1 MAFEPLKAPQPL
13 KTPRLLKFQRLLGM
27 IVVMMGVLGIAAYST
42 MPRQEDPS
50 FPYRAGLITVSYP
63 GASAE
68 AVNRLVVDPLSDELR
83 QVEEIDWTQ
92 TTGRTGVAVFRVR
105 LNDTI
110 YETDAAW
117 DRVRQAMDRARLEFP
132 DDVGQMV
139 LDDRMIDIP
148 AIILAVSGSASVAEL
163 SDVAER
169 LKDNVADIRGMS
181 RVELEADTD
190 EQVTLALDDA
200 AMYQLGISPARVL
213 ETLAQRNQTIPGGYI
228 VSEGRRVSVLPNSE
242 FTSID
247 ALRATPIELPDGSQ
261 VPLAAAAN
269 VWRGPAEPRQ
279 PEAWYDGERVV
290 LVSLYMEE
298 GSTDAIRFGER
309 VRERLALVED
319 SFAPYEIREMFFQ
332 PDKVMD
338 RLDNLAWSLVLSV
351 LIIVAVVFTGMGIRM
366 GLLVASILPM
376 VALISIGLYDLG
388 GGVLHQIAV
397 IGMVISLG
405 ILIDNAIVIVESIQG
420 YLDTGMQ
427 RFDALTQAVK
437 ELAGPL
443 GASTG
448 TTLAAF
454 APLLLS
460 KGGTADFTRGVPV
473 MIMLTLSVSYLLA
486 ISVVPLLAARFL
498 KPRKDLAKEDRL
510 IGLARYLGNLVSRRP
525 GTLILAGTVLVA
537 ASVSMTPFMKKQFFP
552 NADRPQV
559 VVELYMP
566 EGTDLERTSEVAAS
580 LERAIRTRENALQI
594 HRFTGFTGPSFYY
607 NLQREPK
614 APNRGRIVVE
624 TPTLEDTTAMVR
636 WIRDHARNEF
646 PELQVTVGILGQ
658 GPPRPAPVEIRVYH
672 ADDETRVRAVEQV
685 YSALRR
691 VEGTVDVRHNLDL
704 GVPSIAINVDDAS
717 AARFGLDRSDVA
729 QSLYGQSFGVV
740 AEQYRQEDDPI
751 PLVLRS
757 REGINLSL
765 SRLLSINIYN
775 EQGDAVPLS
784 AIASVDTSWESAALY
799 QRNGTRMNSVWS
811 NLLVGYGF
819 NQALEGLNAALAEN
833 PLPAGTRLELGG
845 DAEGSGEANDAL
857 LTTAPIG
864 LLLLLFFLLLQFNSF
879 RRVGIIL
886 LTVPLATVGIFPGLV
901 LSGSPFGFQS
911 LLGVIALVG
920 IVVNNAIVLLDVMDR
935 QLEQGDAIRDAV
947 RKAVEQRTRPIL
959 LTTATTVAGL
969 LPLAFSS
976 STLWPPMAWA
986 IISGLLASTV
996 LTLLVVPSVCI
1007 YVIKCRVADPINAP
1021 A

>member
-1 MAFEPLKAPQPL
+1 M
-13 KTPRLLKFQRLLGM
+13 TGRLLNYQRLLGM
-27 IVVMMGVLGIAAYST
+27 VVTMLCLLGIAAYST

-50 FPYRAGLITVSYP
+50 FPYRAGTVTVNYP
-63 GASAE
+63 GATAD
-68 AVNRLVVDPLSDELR
+68 AVERLVLNPLADELR
-83 QVEEIDWTQ
+83 QVEEVDFTQ
-92 TTGRTGVAVFRVR
+92 ATARTGVAIVQVR

-110 YETDAAW
+110 YDTDSAW
-117 DRVRQAMDRARLEFP
+117 DRVRQAMDRARRDFP
-132 DDVGQMV
+132 GDVGEMS
-139 LDDRMIDIP
+139 LDDRIIDIP
-148 AIILAVSGSASVAEL
+148 AIVLAVGGSSSVTEL
-163 SDVAER
+163 SKVAER
-169 LKDNVADIRGMS
+169 LKRNLANIPGVS
-181 RVELEADTD
+181 RIELEGDAD
-190 EQVTLALDDA
+190 EQITLALDDA
-200 AMYQLGISPARVL
+200 AMFRLGISPARVL
-213 ETLAQRNQTIPGGYI
+213 DTLAQRNQTIPGGF
-228 VSEGRRVSVLPNSE
+228 VVVDGRRMSVLPNSE
-242 FTSID
+242 FADID
-247 ALRATPIELPDGSQ
+247 AIRATPIELPDGSQ
-261 VPLAAAAN
+261 VPLAAAAE
-269 VWRGPAEPRQ
+269 VWRGPQEPRQ
-279 PEAWYDGERVV
+279 PETWFDGERVV
-290 LVSLYMEE
+290 LVSVIMEE
-298 GSTDAIRFGER
+298 DTTDAIRFGER
-309 VRERLALVED
+309 VRNRLADIRNDFE
-319 SFAPYEIREMFFQ
+319 PYELREMFFQ
-332 PDKVMD
+332 PDKVEQ

-351 LIIVAVVFTGMGIRM
+351 IIIVAVVFTGMGIRM

-376 VALISIGLYDLG
+376 VALISVGLYDLG

-420 YLDTGMQ
+420 YLDQGM
-427 RFDALTQAVK
+427 RRLDALKTSVR

-486 ISVVPLLAARFL
+486 ISAVPLLAARFL
-498 KPRKDLAKEDRL
+498 KPRKAGQSDRL
-510 IGLARYLGNLVSRRP
+510 AGLAVFLG
-525 GTLILAGTVLVA
+525 GLVA
-537 ASVSMTPFMKKQFFP
+537 RMPGRLMIGGLALVLISLALTPFMKQQFFP

-559 VVELYMP
+559 IVELYMP
-566 EGTDLERTSEVAAS
+566 EGTDQERTSSVAAD
-580 LERAIRTRENALQI
+580 LERAIRERPEAVRV

-607 NLQREPK
+607 NLQRAPQ
-614 APNRGRIVVE
+614 APNRGRIVVSTSTLAE
-624 TPTLEDTTAMVR
+624 TTDLIP
-636 WIRDHARNEF
+636 WIRDYADTHL
-646 PELQVTVGILGQ
+646 PELNLSVGILGQ
-658 GPPRPAPVEIRVYH
+658 GPPRAAPVEVRVYH
-672 ADDETRVRAVEQV
+672 ADDDTRTAATEQV
-685 YSALRR
+685 FSALRR
-691 VEGTVDVRHNLDL
+691 VAGTVDVRHDLDI

-717 AARFGLDRSDVA
+717 AARYGINRSDVA

-740 AEQYRQEDDPI
+740 AEQYRQEEDPI

-757 REGINLSL
+757 REGTSLSL
-765 SRLLSINIYN
+765 SRLLSVNIYN
-775 EQGDAVPLS
+775 AGGEAVPLS
-784 AIASVDTSWESAALY
+784 AVASLETSWQPAARYL
-799 QRNGTRMNSVWS
+799 RNGVRMNTVTANLLTDYSFSQALQGLES
-811 NLLVGYGF
+811 NL
-819 NQALEGLNAALAEN
+819 QDN
-833 PLPAGTRLELGG
+833 PLPSGTRLEMGG
-845 DAEGSGEANDAL
+845 DAEGSDDANNAL

-864 LLLLLFFLLLQFNSF
+864 MLLLLFFLLIQFNSF

-935 QLEQGDAIRDAV
+935 QLEKGEAIRDAV
-947 RKAVEQRTRPIL
+947 RIAVEQRTRPIL

-996 LTLLVVPSVCI
+996 LTLLVVPAVCTR
-1007 YVIKCRVADPINAP
+1007 VIRCKVAEPENAP

>member
-1 MAFEPLKAPQPL
+1 MSL
-13 KTPRLLKFQRLLGM
+13 RLLNFQRLLGM
-27 IVVMMGVLGIAAYST
+27 VVTMLCLLGIAAYST

-50 FPYRAGLITVSYP
+50 FPYRAGLISINYP

-68 AVNRLVVDPLSDELR
+68 AVERLVLQPLSDELR
-83 QVEEIDWTQ
+83 QVEEVDYTQ
-92 TTGRTGVAVFRVR
+92 ATARTGVAIFNVR

-110 YETDAAW
+110 YDTDSAW
-117 DRVRQAMDRARLEFP
+117 DRVRQAMDRARLDFP

-139 LDDRMIDIP
+139 LDDRLIDIP
-148 AIILAVSGSASVAEL
+148 AIILAVSGAGSVTEL

-169 LKDNVADIRGMS
+169 LKQNLADISGVS
-181 RVELEADTD
+181 RIELEGDAD
-190 EQVTLALDDA
+190 EQITLALDDA
-200 AMYQLGISPARVL
+200 AMYRLGISPARVL
-213 ETLAQRNQTIPGGYI
+213 DTLARRNQTTPGGF
-228 VSEGRRVSVLPNSE
+228 VVADGRRLSVLPNSE
-242 FTSID
+242 FTSMD
-247 ALRATPIELPDGSQ
+247 AIRATPIELPDGSQ
-261 VPLAAAAN
+261 VPLAAAAE

-290 LVSLYMEE
+290 LVSMIMEE

-309 VRERLALVED
+309 VRERLSTIREE
-319 SFAPYEIREMFFQ
+319 FAPYDIREMFFQ
-332 PDKVMD
+332 PDKVEE
-338 RLDNLAWSLVLSV
+338 RLDNLAWSLVMSV
-351 LIIVAVVFTGMGIRM
+351 IIIVAVVFTGMGIRM

-420 YLDTGMQ
+420 YLDDGM
-427 RFDALTQAVK
+427 RRLDALKQSVK

-448 TTLAAF
+448 TTIAAF
-454 APLLLS
+454 MPLLLS

-486 ISVVPLLAARFL
+486 VSAVPLLAARFL
-498 KPRKDLAKEDRL
+498 KPRKTDAREDKLVGLSSFLGDLVA
-510 IGLARYLGNLVSRRP
+510 RRP
-525 GTLILAGTVLVA
+525 GTLILAGTALVVF
-537 ASVSMTPFMKKQFFP
+537 SLSLTPFMKQQFFP

-566 EGTDLERTSEVAAS
+566 EGTDQERTSSVAAD
-580 LERAIRTRENALQI
+580 LERAIRTRPEAQEV
-594 HRFTGFTGPSFYY
+594 HRFVGFTGPSFYY
-607 NLQREPK
+607 NLQREPQ
-614 APNRGRIVVE
+614 APNRGRIVVS
-624 TPTLEDTTAMVR
+624 TPTLEDTTGLVQ
-636 WIRDHARNEF
+636 WIRDYAGREM
-646 PELQVTVGILGQ
+646 PELQLTAGILGQ
-658 GPPRPAPVEIRVYH
+658 GPPRAAPVEVRVYH
-672 ADDETRVRAVEQV
+672 ANDDTRARAVEQV
-685 YSALRR
+685 FSALRS
-691 VEGTVDVRHNLDL
+691 VKGTVDVRHNLDI

-717 AARFGLDRSDVA
+717 AARYGLNRADVA

-740 AEQYRQEDDPI
+740 AEQYRQEEDPI

-757 REGINLSL
+757 REGTGLSL
-765 SRLLSINIYN
+765 PRLLSVNIYN
-775 EQGDAVPLS
+775 DRGDAVPLS
-784 AIASVDTSWESAALY
+784 AIASVETSWQSAALF
-799 QRNGTRMNSVWS
+799 QRNGTRMNTVWS
-811 NLLVGYGF
+811 NLMAGYSF
-819 NQALEGLNAALAEN
+819 SQALEGLEARLTEN
-833 PLPAGTRLELGG
+833 PLPPGTRLDMGG
-845 DAEGSGEANDAL
+845 DAEGSGDANNAL

-864 LLLLLFFLLLQFNSF
+864 VLLLLFFLLIQFNSF

-901 LSGSPFGFQS
+901 FSGSPFGFQS

-935 QLEQGDAIRDAV
+935 QLEKGNDIRDAV

-996 LTLLVVPSVCI
+996 LTLLVVPSVCTH
-1007 YVIKCRVADPINAP
+1007 VISCKVAEPENAP

>member
-1 MAFEPLKAPQPL
+1 MSV
-13 KTPRLLKFQRLLGM
+13 RLLNFQRLLGM
-27 IVVMMGVLGIAAYST
+27 VVTMLCLLGIAAYST

-50 FPYRAGLITVSYP
+50 FPYRAGLITINYP

-68 AVNRLVVDPLSDELR
+68 AVERLVLQPLSDELR
-83 QVEEIDWTQ
+83 QVEEVDFTQ
-92 TTGRTGVAVFRVR
+92 ATARTGVAVFNVR

-110 YETDAAW
+110 YDTDSAW
-117 DRVRQAMDRARLEFP
+117 DRVRQAMDRARLDFP

-148 AIILAVSGSASVAEL
+148 AITLAVSGSGSVTEL

-169 LKDNVADIRGMS
+169 LKQNLADIPGVS
-181 RVELEADTD
+181 RIELDGDAD
-190 EQVTLALDDA
+190 EQITLALDDA
-200 AMYQLGISPARVL
+200 AMYRLGISPARVL
-213 ETLAQRNQTIPGGYI
+213 ETLSRRNQTTPGGFI
-228 VSEGRRVSVLPNSE
+228 VADGRRLSVLPNSE
-242 FTSID
+242 FTSVEAI
-247 ALRATPIELPDGSQ
+247 RATPIELPDGSQ
-261 VPLAAAAN
+261 VPLAAAAE

-290 LVSLYMEE
+290 LVSLIMEE

-309 VRERLALVED
+309 VRERLSLIRDE
-319 SFAPYEIREMFFQ
+319 FAPYDIREMFFQ
-332 PDKVMD
+332 PDKVEE
-338 RLDNLAWSLVLSV
+338 RLDNLAWSLVMSV
-351 LIIVAVVFTGMGIRM
+351 IIIVAVVFTGMGIRM
-366 GLLVASILPM
+366 GILVASILPM

-420 YLDTGMQ
+420 YLDDGM
-427 RFDALTQAVK
+427 RRLDALKRSVR

-448 TTLAAF
+448 TTIAAF
-454 APLLLS
+454 MPLLLS

-486 ISVVPLLAARFL
+486 ISAVPLLAARFL
-498 KPRKDLAKEDRL
+498 KPRKVDAREDRL
-510 IGLARYLGNLVSRRP
+510 IGLSRFLGSLVARRP
-525 GTLILAGTVLVA
+525 GTLILAGTALVVF
-537 ASVSMTPFMKKQFFP
+537 SLSLTPFMKQQFFP

-566 EGTDLERTSEVAAS
+566 EGTDQERTSSVAAD
-580 LERAIRTRENALQI
+580 LERAIRSRPEALKV

-607 NLQREPK
+607 NLQREPQ
-614 APNRGRIVVE
+614 APNRGRIVVA
-624 TPTLEDTTAMVR
+624 TPTLEETTGLVR
-636 WIRDHARNEF
+636 WIREYAAQEM
-646 PELQVTVGILGQ
+646 PELQVTAGILGQ
-658 GPPRPAPVEIRVYH
+658 GPPRAAPVEVRVYH
-672 ADDETRVRAVEQV
+672 ADDETRARAVEQLFA
-685 YSALRR
+685 ALRS
-691 VEGTVDVRHNLDL
+691 VEGTVDVRHNLDM
-704 GVPSIAINVDDAS
+704 GVPSLAINVDDAS
-717 AARFGLDRSDVA
+717 AARYGLNRSDVA

-757 REGINLSL
+757 REGTSLSL
-765 SRLLSINIYN
+765 PRLLSVNIYN
-775 EQGDAVPLS
+775 DQGDAVPLS
-784 AIASVDTSWESAALY
+784 AIASVETSWQSAARY
-799 QRNGTRMNSVWS
+799 QRNGTRMNTVWS
-811 NLLVGYGF
+811 NLHTGYSF
-819 NQALEGLNAALAEN
+819 SQALEGLDAALQDN
-833 PLPAGTRLELGG
+833 PLPPGTRLEMGG
-845 DAEGSGEANDAL
+845 DAEGSGDANNAL

-864 LLLLLFFLLLQFNSF
+864 VLLLLFFLLIQFNSF

-901 LSGSPFGFQS
+901 FSGSPFGFQS

-935 QLEQGDAIRDAV
+935 QLEKGDNIRDAV

-959 LTTATTVAGL
+959 LTTGTTVAGL

-996 LTLLVVPSVCI
+996 LTLLVVPSVCTH
-1007 YVIKCRVADPINAP
+1007 VISCKVAEPENAP

>member
-1 MAFEPLKAPQPL
+1 MSLRPLN
-13 KTPRLLKFQRLLGM
+13 FQRLLGM
-27 IVVMMGVLGIAAYST
+27 VVTMLCLLGIAAYST

-50 FPYRAGLITVSYP
+50 FPYRAGLITISYP

-68 AVNRLVVDPLSDELR
+68 AVERLVLQPLSDELR
-83 QVEEIDWTQ
+83 QVEEVDFTQ
-92 TTGRTGVAVFRVR
+92 ATARTGVAVFNVR

-110 YETDAAW
+110 YDTDSAW
-117 DRVRQAMDRARLEFP
+117 DRVRQAMDRARLDFP

-139 LDDRMIDIP
+139 LDDRLIDIP
-148 AIILAVSGSASVAEL
+148 AIILAVGGSGSVTEL

-169 LKDNVADIRGMS
+169 LKQNLADIPGVS
-181 RVELEADTD
+181 RIELDGDAD
-190 EQVTLALDDA
+190 EQITLALDDA
-200 AMYQLGISPARVL
+200 AMYRLGISPARVL
-213 ETLAQRNQTIPGGYI
+213 DTLSRRNQTTPGGFI
-228 VSEGRRVSVLPNSE
+228 VADGRRLSILPNSE
-242 FTSID
+242 FTSVEAI
-247 ALRATPIELPDGSQ
+247 RATPIELPDGSQ
-261 VPLAAAAN
+261 VPLAAAAE

-290 LVSLYMEE
+290 LVSMIMEE

-309 VRERLALVED
+309 VRERLSTIRGE
-319 SFAPYEIREMFFQ
+319 FAPYEIREMFFQ
-332 PDKVMD
+332 PDKVEE

-351 LIIVAVVFTGMGIRM
+351 IIIVAVVFTGMGIRM
-366 GLLVASILPM
+366 GILVASILPM

-420 YLDTGMQ
+420 YLDDGM
-427 RFDALTQAVK
+427 RRLDALKRSVR

-448 TTLAAF
+448 TTIAAF
-454 APLLLS
+454 MPLLLS

-486 ISVVPLLAARFL
+486 ISAVPLLAARFL
-498 KPRKDLAKEDRL
+498 KPRKVDAREDRL
-510 IGLARYLGNLVSRRP
+510 IGLSRYLGGLVARRP
-525 GTLILAGTVLVA
+525 GTLILAGTALVVF
-537 ASVSMTPFMKKQFFP
+537 SLSLTPFMKQQFFP

-566 EGTDLERTSEVAAS
+566 EGTDQERTSSVAAD
-580 LERAIRTRENALQI
+580 LERAIRTRPEALQV

-607 NLQREPK
+607 NLQREPQ
-614 APNRGRIVVE
+614 APNRGRIVVS
-624 TPTLEDTTAMVR
+624 TPTLEDTTGLVQ
-636 WIRDHARNEF
+636 WIRAYAGREM
-646 PELQVTVGILGQ
+646 PELQVTAGILGQ
-658 GPPRPAPVEIRVYH
+658 GPPRAAPVEVRVYH
-672 ADDETRVRAVEQV
+672 ANDETRAQATEQV
-685 YSALRR
+685 FAALRR
-691 VEGTVDVRHNLDL
+691 VKGTVDVRHNLDM

-717 AARFGLDRSDVA
+717 AARYGLNRADVA
-729 QSLYGQSFGVV
+729 ESLYGQSFGVV
-740 AEQYRQEDDPI
+740 AEQYRQEEDPI

-757 REGINLSL
+757 REGTNLSL
-765 SRLLSINIYN
+765 PRLLSVNIYN
-775 EQGDAVPLS
+775 DRGDAVPLS
-784 AIASVDTSWESAALY
+784 AIASVETSWQSAARY
-799 QRNGTRMNSVWS
+799 QRNGTRMNTVWS
-811 NLLVGYGF
+811 NLLTGYSF
-819 NQALEGLNAALAEN
+819 SQALEGLDAALEGN
-833 PLPAGTRLELGG
+833 PLPPGTRLAMGG
-845 DAEGSGEANDAL
+845 DAEGSGDANNAL

-864 LLLLLFFLLLQFNSF
+864 VLLLLFFLLIQFNSF

-901 LSGSPFGFQS
+901 FSGSPFGFQS

-935 QLEQGDAIRDAV
+935 QLEEGDDIRDAV

-996 LTLLVVPSVCI
+996 LTLLVVPSVCTR
-1007 YVIKCRVADPINAP
+1007 VISCRVAEPENAP

>member
-1 MAFEPLKAPQPL
+1 MASDPSKAPEG
-13 KTPRLLKFQRLLGM
+13 KTPRLLEFQRLLAM
-27 IVVMMGVLGIAAYST
+27 IVVMMCVLGIAAYST

-68 AVNRLVVDPLSDELR
+68 AVNRLVVDPLSEELL
-83 QVEEIDWTQ
+83 QVEELDWAQATA
-92 TTGRTGVAVFRVR
+92 RTGVAVFRLR

-117 DRVRQAMDRARLEFP
+117 DRVRQAMERARLEFP
-132 DDVGQMV
+132 QDVGQMV
-139 LDDRMIDIP
+139 LDDRVIDIP
-148 AIILAVSGSASVAEL
+148 AIILAVSGAASVPEL
-163 SDVAER
+163 SDVADR
-169 LKDNVADIRGMS
+169 LKDNLSDIRGMS
-181 RVELEADTD
+181 RVELEADTE

-213 ETLAQRNQTIPGGYI
+213 NTLAQRNQTIPGGYI
-228 VSEGRRVSVLPNSE
+228 VSEGRRLSVLPNSE
-242 FTSID
+242 FTSVD
-247 ALRATPIELPDGSQ
+247 AIRATPIALPDGSQ
-261 VPLAAAAN
+261 VPLAAAADI
-269 VWRGPAEPRQ
+269 WRGPAEPRA

-290 LVSLYMEE
+290 LVSLFMEE

-309 VRERLALVED
+309 VRERLELIETD
-319 SFAPYEIREMFFQ
+319 FAPYEIREMFFQ
-332 PDKVMD
+332 PDKVEQ
-338 RLDNLAWSLVLSV
+338 RLQNLAWSLVFSV
-351 LIIVAVVFTGMGIRM
+351 IIIVAVVFIGMGIRM

-376 VALISIGLYDLG
+376 VALISVGLYDLG

-420 YLDTGMQ
+420 YLDDGM
-427 RFDALTQAVK
+427 RRLDATARAVK

-473 MIMLTLSVSYLLA
+473 MVMLTLTVSYLLA
-486 ISVVPLLAARFL
+486 ISAVPLLAARFL
-498 KPRKDLAKEDRL
+498 KPRQSGMREDRL
-510 IGLARYLGNLVSRRP
+510 IGFARSLGNLVAKRP
-525 GTLILAGTVLVA
+525 GLLILSGTLLVGV
-537 ASVSMTPFMKKQFFP
+537 SVAMTPFMKKQFFP

-566 EGTDLERTSEVAAS
+566 EGTDLKRTSDVAAD
-580 LERAIRTRENALQI
+580 LERAIRSRENALQI

-607 NLQREPK
+607 NLQREPQ

-624 TPTLEDTTAMVR
+624 TPTLEETTDMVR
-636 WIRDHARNEF
+636 WIREHARTEF

-658 GPPRPAPVEIRVYH
+658 GPPRPAPVEIRVYN
-672 ADDETRVRAVEQV
+672 ADDETRAKAVEQV
-685 YSALRR
+685 FSSLRR
-691 VEGTVDVRHNLDL
+691 VEGTVDVRHNLDP
-704 GVPSIAINVDDAS
+704 GVPSISINVDDAS
-717 AARFGLDRSDVA
+717 AARFGLNRSDVA

-740 AEQYRQEDDPI
+740 AEQYRREKDPI

-757 REGINLSL
+757 REGVNLSL
-765 SRLLSINIYN
+765 SRLLSINVYN
-775 EQGDAVPLS
+775 EPGEAVPLS
-784 AIASVDTSWESAALY
+784 AIASVETAWESAALY
-799 QRNGTRMNSVWS
+799 QRNGTRMNTVWS
-811 NLLVGYGF
+811 NLLVGYSF
-819 NQALEGLNAALAEN
+819 SQALEGLNASLADN
-833 PLPAGTRLELGG
+833 PLPPGTRLAMGG

-864 LLLLLFFLLLQFNSF
+864 VLLLLFFLLLQFNSF

-935 QLEQGDAIRDAV
+935 QLEQGNAIRDAV

-1007 YVIKCRVADPINAP
+1007 YLIKSRVADPVNAP

>member
-1 MAFEPLKAPQPL
+1 MSV
-13 KTPRLLKFQRLLGM
+13 RLLNFQRLLGM
-27 IVVMMGVLGIAAYST
+27 VVTMLCLLGIAAYST

-50 FPYRAGLITVSYP
+50 FPHRAGLITINYP

-68 AVNRLVVDPLSDELR
+68 AVERLVLQPLSDELR
-83 QVEEIDWTQ
+83 QVEEVDFSQATA
-92 TTGRTGVAVFRVR
+92 RTGVAVFNVR

-110 YETDAAW
+110 YDTDSAW
-117 DRVRQAMDRARLEFP
+117 DRVRQAMDRARLDFP
-132 DDVGQMV
+132 NDVGQMV
-139 LDDRMIDIP
+139 LDDRLIDIP
-148 AIILAVSGSASVAEL
+148 AITLAVSGSGSVTEL

-169 LKDNVADIRGMS
+169 LKQNLADIPGVS
-181 RVELEADTD
+181 RIELDGDVD
-190 EQVTLALDDA
+190 EQITLALDDA
-200 AMYQLGISPARVL
+200 AMYRLGISPARVL
-213 ETLAQRNQTIPGGYI
+213 DTLSRRNQTTPGGFI
-228 VSEGRRVSVLPNSE
+228 VADGRRLSVLPNSE
-242 FTSID
+242 FASVEAI
-247 ALRATPIELPDGSQ
+247 RATPIELPDGSQ
-261 VPLAAAAN
+261 VPLAAAAE

-290 LVSLYMEE
+290 LVSMIMEE

-309 VRERLALVED
+309 VRERLSVIRDE
-319 SFAPYEIREMFFQ
+319 FAPYEIREMFFQ
-332 PDKVMD
+332 PDKVEE

-351 LIIVAVVFTGMGIRM
+351 IIIVAVVFTGMGIRM
-366 GLLVASILPM
+366 GILVASILPM

-405 ILIDNAIVIVESIQG
+405 ILIDNAIVMVESIQG
-420 YLDTGMQ
+420 YLDDGM
-427 RFDALTQAVK
+427 RRLDALKRSVR

-448 TTLAAF
+448 TTIAAF
-454 APLLLS
+454 MPLLLS

-486 ISVVPLLAARFL
+486 ISAVPLLAARFL
-498 KPRKDLAKEDRL
+498 KPRKVDAREDRL
-510 IGLARYLGNLVSRRP
+510 IGLSRFLGSLVARRP
-525 GTLILAGTVLVA
+525 GTLILAGTALVVF
-537 ASVSMTPFMKKQFFP
+537 SLSLTPFMKQQFFP

-566 EGTDLERTSEVAAS
+566 EGTDQERTSSVAAD
-580 LERAIRTRENALQI
+580 LERAIRTRPEALKV

-607 NLQREPK
+607 NLQREPQ
-614 APNRGRIVVE
+614 APNRGRIVVS
-624 TPTLEDTTAMVR
+624 TPTLEDTTGLVH
-636 WIRDHARNEF
+636 WIRDYTGREM
-646 PELQVTVGILGQ
+646 PELQVTAGILGQ
-658 GPPRPAPVEIRVYH
+658 GPPRAAPVEVRVYH
-672 ADDETRVRAVEQV
+672 ANDETRAQAVEQLFA
-685 YSALRR
+685 ALRS
-691 VEGTVDVRHNLDL
+691 VEGTVDVRHNLDV

-717 AARFGLDRSDVA
+717 AARYGLNRSDVA
-729 QSLYGQSFGVV
+729 QSMYGQSFGVV
-740 AEQYRQEDDPI
+740 AEQYRQEEDPI

-757 REGINLSL
+757 REGTSLSL
-765 SRLLSINIYN
+765 PRLLSVNIYN
-775 EQGDAVPLS
+775 DQGDAVPLS
-784 AIASVDTSWESAALY
+784 AIASVETSWESAARY
-799 QRNGTRMNSVWS
+799 QRNGTRMNTVWS
-811 NLLVGYGF
+811 NLHAGYGF
-819 NQALEGLNAALAEN
+819 SQVLAGLDAALEDN
-833 PLPAGTRLELGG
+833 PLPPGTRLDMGG
-845 DAEGSGEANDAL
+845 DAEGSGDANNAL

-864 LLLLLFFLLLQFNSF
+864 VLLLLFFLLIQFNSF

-901 LSGSPFGFQS
+901 FSGSPFGFQS

-935 QLEQGDAIRDAV
+935 QLEQGDDIFDAV

-996 LTLLVVPSVCI
+996 LTLLVVPAVCTR
-1007 YVIKCRVADPINAP
+1007 VIRCKVAEPENAP

>member
-1 MAFEPLKAPQPL
+1 MSV
-13 KTPRLLKFQRLLGM
+13 RLLNFQRLLGM
-27 IVVMMGVLGIAAYST
+27 VVTMLCLLGIAAYST

-50 FPYRAGLITVSYP
+50 FPYRAGLITINYP

-68 AVNRLVVDPLSDELR
+68 AVERLVLQPLSDELR
-83 QVEEIDWTQ
+83 QVEEVDFTQ
-92 TTGRTGVAVFRVR
+92 ATARTGVAVFNVR

-110 YETDAAW
+110 YDTDSAW
-117 DRVRQAMDRARLEFP
+117 DRVRQAMERARLDFP

-148 AIILAVSGSASVAEL
+148 AIILAVSGSGSVTEL

-169 LKDNVADIRGMS
+169 LKQNLADIPGVS
-181 RVELEADTD
+181 RIELEGDAD
-190 EQVTLALDDA
+190 EQITLALDDA
-200 AMYQLGISPARVL
+200 AMYRLGISPARVL
-213 ETLAQRNQTIPGGYI
+213 ETLSLRNQTTPGGFI
-228 VSEGRRVSVLPNSE
+228 VADGRRLSVLPNSE
-242 FTSID
+242 FTSVEAI
-247 ALRATPIELPDGSQ
+247 RATPIELPDGSQ
-261 VPLAAAAN
+261 VPLAAAAE

-290 LVSLYMEE
+290 LVSMIMEE
-298 GSTDAIRFGER
+298 GTTDAIRFGER
-309 VRERLALVED
+309 VRERLSVIRDE
-319 SFAPYEIREMFFQ
+319 FAPYEIREMFFQ
-332 PDKVMD
+332 PDKVEE
-338 RLDNLAWSLVLSV
+338 RLDNLAWSLVMSV
-351 LIIVAVVFTGMGIRM
+351 IIIVAVVFTGMGIRM

-420 YLDTGMQ
+420 YLDDGM
-427 RFDALTQAVK
+427 RRLDALKRAVR

-448 TTLAAF
+448 TTIAAF
-454 APLLLS
+454 MPLLLS

-486 ISVVPLLAARFL
+486 VSAVPLLAARFL
-498 KPRKDLAKEDRL
+498 KPRKVDAREDRL
-510 IGLARYLGNLVSRRP
+510 LGLSRFLGSLVARRP
-525 GTLILAGTVLVA
+525 GTLILAGVALVVFSLA
-537 ASVSMTPFMKKQFFP
+537 LTPFMKQQFFP

-566 EGTDLERTSEVAAS
+566 EGTDQERTSSVAAD
-580 LERAIRTRENALQI
+580 LERAIRTRPEALKV

-607 NLQREPK
+607 NLQREPQ
-614 APNRGRIVVE
+614 APNRGRIVVA
-624 TPTLEDTTAMVR
+624 TPTLEETTGLVQ
-636 WIRDHARNEF
+636 WIREYAAQEM
-646 PELQVTVGILGQ
+646 PELQVTAGILGQ
-658 GPPRPAPVEIRVYH
+658 GPPRAAPVEVRVYH
-672 ADDETRVRAVEQV
+672 ADDETRARAVEQLFA
-685 YSALRR
+685 ALRS
-691 VEGTVDVRHNLDL
+691 VEGTVDVRHNLDM
-704 GVPSIAINVDDAS
+704 GVPSLAINVDDAS
-717 AARFGLDRSDVA
+717 AARYGLNRSDVA

-751 PLVLRS
+751 PLILRS
-757 REGINLSL
+757 REGTSLSL
-765 SRLLSINIYN
+765 PRLLSVNIYN
-775 EQGDAVPLS
+775 DQGDAVPLS
-784 AIASVDTSWESAALY
+784 AIASVETSWQSAARY
-799 QRNGTRMNSVWS
+799 QRNGTRMNTVWS
-811 NLLVGYGF
+811 NLHTGYSF
-819 NQALEGLNAALAEN
+819 SQALQGLDAALEDN
-833 PLPAGTRLELGG
+833 PLPPGTRLEMGG
-845 DAEGSGEANDAL
+845 DAEGSGDANNAL

-864 LLLLLFFLLLQFNSF
+864 VLLLLFFLLIQFNSF

-901 LSGSPFGFQS
+901 FSGSPFGFQS

-935 QLEQGDAIRDAV
+935 QLEKGDNIRDAV

-959 LTTATTVAGL
+959 LTTGTTVAGL

-996 LTLLVVPSVCI
+996 LTLLVVPSVCT
-1007 YVIKCRVADPINAP
+1007 YVISCKVAEPENAP

>member
-1 MAFEPLKAPQPL
+1 M
-13 KTPRLLKFQRLLGM
+13 TGRLLNYQRLLGM
-27 IVVMMGVLGIAAYST
+27 VVTMLCLLGIAAYST

-50 FPYRAGLITVSYP
+50 FPYRAGTVTVNYP
-63 GASAE
+63 GATAD
-68 AVNRLVVDPLSDELR
+68 AVERLVLNPLADELR
-83 QVEEIDWTQ
+83 QVEEVDFTQ
-92 TTGRTGVAVFRVR
+92 ATARTGVAIVQVR

-110 YETDAAW
+110 YDTDSAW
-117 DRVRQAMDRARLEFP
+117 DRVRQAMDRARRDFP
-132 DDVGQMV
+132 GDVGEMS
-139 LDDRMIDIP
+139 LDDRIIDIP
-148 AIILAVSGSASVAEL
+148 AIVLAVGGSSSVTEL
-163 SDVAER
+163 SKVAER
-169 LKDNVADIRGMS
+169 LKRNLANIPGVS
-181 RVELEADTD
+181 RIELEGDAD
-190 EQVTLALDDA
+190 EQITLALDDA
-200 AMYQLGISPARVL
+200 AMFRLGISPARVL
-213 ETLAQRNQTIPGGYI
+213 DTLAQRNQTIPGGF
-228 VSEGRRVSVLPNSE
+228 VVVDGRRMSVLPNSE
-242 FTSID
+242 FADID
-247 ALRATPIELPDGSQ
+247 AIRATPIELPDGSQ
-261 VPLAAAAN
+261 VPLAAAAE
-269 VWRGPAEPRQ
+269 VWRGPQEPRQ
-279 PEAWYDGERVV
+279 PETWFDGERVV
-290 LVSLYMEE
+290 LVSVIMEE
-298 GSTDAIRFGER
+298 DTTDAIRFGER
-309 VRERLALVED
+309 VRNRLADIRNDFE
-319 SFAPYEIREMFFQ
+319 PYELREMFFQ
-332 PDKVMD
+332 PDKVEQ

-351 LIIVAVVFTGMGIRM
+351 IIIVAVVFTGMGIRM

-376 VALISIGLYDLG
+376 VALISVGLYDLG

-420 YLDTGMQ
+420 YLDQGM
-427 RFDALTQAVK
+427 RRLDALKTSVR

-486 ISVVPLLAARFL
+486 ISAVPLLAARFL
-498 KPRKDLAKEDRL
+498 KPRKAGQSDRL
-510 IGLARYLGNLVSRRP
+510 AGLAVFLG
-525 GTLILAGTVLVA
+525 GLVA
-537 ASVSMTPFMKKQFFP
+537 RMPGRLMIGGLALVLISLALTPFMKQQFFP

-559 VVELYMP
+559 IVELYMP
-566 EGTDLERTSEVAAS
+566 EGTDQERTSSVAAD
-580 LERAIRTRENALQI
+580 LERAIRERPEAVRV

-607 NLQREPK
+607 NLQRAPQ
-614 APNRGRIVVE
+614 APNRGRIVVSTSTLAE
-624 TPTLEDTTAMVR
+624 TTDLIP
-636 WIRDHARNEF
+636 WIRDYADTNL
-646 PELQVTVGILGQ
+646 PELNLSVGILGQ
-658 GPPRPAPVEIRVYH
+658 GPPRAAPVEVRVYH
-672 ADDETRVRAVEQV
+672 ADDDTRTAATEQV
-685 YSALRR
+685 FSALRR
-691 VEGTVDVRHNLDL
+691 VAGTVDVRHDLDI

-717 AARFGLDRSDVA
+717 AARYGINRSDVA

-740 AEQYRQEDDPI
+740 AEQYRQEEDPI

-757 REGINLSL
+757 REGTSLSL
-765 SRLLSINIYN
+765 SRLLSVNIYN
-775 EQGDAVPLS
+775 AGGEAVPLS
-784 AIASVDTSWESAALY
+784 AVASLETSWQPAARYL
-799 QRNGTRMNSVWS
+799 RNGVRMNTVTANLLTDYSFSQALQGLES
-811 NLLVGYGF
+811 NL
-819 NQALEGLNAALAEN
+819 QDN
-833 PLPAGTRLELGG
+833 PLPSGTRLEMGG
-845 DAEGSGEANDAL
+845 DAEGSDDANNAL

-864 LLLLLFFLLLQFNSF
+864 MLLLLFFLLIQFNSF

-935 QLEQGDAIRDAV
+935 QLEKGEAIRDAV
-947 RKAVEQRTRPIL
+947 RIAVEQRTRPIL

-996 LTLLVVPSVCI
+996 LTLLVVPAVCTR
-1007 YVIKCRVADPINAP
+1007 VIRCKVAEPENAP